1 VRYEKRI
8 YKERR
13 VELYAKQSMQKVKEI
28 GNSIVQLHA
37 IKINV
42 GLQKL
47 LKYSLAANP
56 LW

>member
-1 VRYEKRI
+1 
-8 YKERR
+8 
-13 VELYAKQSMQKVKEI
+13 MQNRAWRMLRKVKEI